1 MGSYVF
7 MSEFFKRIK
16 DDPRIRN
23 SFWMLIEKSIAL
35 FGLIFI
41 ISAVAKYTGPS
52 IYGEISLAASI
63 FIVIKT
69 IAQLGLDQIFFKYV
83 SQKKPFHFLFFKNAS
98 KLVSI
103 IYLIL
108 SFVIIFISYFY
119 ASTTGF
125 YFILA
130 TFLAYYFNSIDLL
143 NAYYEG
149 VLLSKINVFANVI
162 GLLISLVMRWVIV
175 VLEMDYIYLCVP
187 IVLMTLIPFM
197 IKLFFYYKKYLISSK
212 VILKKTVKNKRYMA
226 YLLGA
231 GFPLMLAVITATV
244 NGQAANFLLGYL
256 ENTASVGIFSIAFVL
271 AGAWCIVPTT
281 LIMSYMTSIYSINNN
296 DYSTYIKTSSKIT
309 RNITL
314 MSLFIVFVLY
324 VLSPYF
330 IDWLYGKEFYQSIEI
345 FKYLI
350 FFQLLWVINFL
361 FSRIII
367 KFNGFRFLAVKSI
380 ILCFLNIIISYTLIK
395 EKGMLGAA
403 FALIIVEAL
412 SFISNF
418 LFKPAKFLNIVFKIG
433 VTKS

>member
-1 MGSYVF
+1 

-98 KLVSI
+98 KLVSN

-119 ASTTGF
+119 ASTTSF

-149 VLLSKINVFANVI
+149 MLLSKINVFANVI
-162 GLLISLVMRWVIV
+162 GLLISLVMRWMIV
-175 VLEMDYIYLCVP
+175 VLEVDFIYLCIP
-187 IVLMTLIPFM
+187 IVMLTLFPFL
-197 IKLFFYYKKYLISSK
+197 IKVLFYYKKYLVSSK
-212 VILKKTVKNKRYMA
+212 VVLKKTVKNKRYMV
-226 YLLGA
+226 YFLGA

-244 NGQAANFLLGYL
+244 NGQVSNFLLGYL

-281 LIMSYMTSIYSINNN
+281 LIMSYMTSIYSISNN
-296 DYSTYIKTSSKIT
+296 DYLTYIKITSKILK
-309 RNITL
+309 NISL
-314 MSLFIVFVLY
+314 LSLFIVLVLY
-324 VLSPYF
+324 VFSPYF
-330 IDWLYGKEFYQSIEI
+330 INWLYGKEFSQSIQV
-345 FKYLI
+345 FQFLV

-367 KFNGFRFLAVKSI
+367 KFNGFRFLAIKSVM
-380 ILCFLNIIISYTLIK
+380 LCVFYIVISYILIK
-395 EKGMLGAA
+395 EKGVIGAA
-403 FALIIVEAL
+403 VALIIVEAL
-412 SFISNF
+412 SLMAKF
-418 LFKPAKFLNIVFKIG
+418 LFKPAKFLNVISKIG
-433 VTKS
+433 VSKV

>member
-1 MGSYVF
+1 MHTSI
-7 MSEFFKRIK
+7 KRVIS
-16 DDPRIRN
+16 DPRIRN
-23 SFWMLIEKSIAL
+23 SMWMLIEKAISL

-69 IAQLGLDQIFFKYV
+69 VAQLGLDQLFFKYT

-98 KLVSI
+98 QLVSI

-108 SFVIIFISYFY
+108 SVVIIFISYFH
-119 ASTTGF
+119 ASPTGF

-130 TFLAYYFNSIDLL
+130 TFLAYYFNSIDFL

-149 VLLSKINVFANVI
+149 MLLSKINVFANVI
-162 GLLISLVMRWVIV
+162 GLLISLLMRWVIV
-175 VLEMDYIYLCVP
+175 VLEVDYIYLCIP
-187 IVLMTLIPFM
+187 IVMMTLVPFL
-197 IKLFFYYKKYLISSK
+197 IKALFYYKKYLVSSK
-212 VILKKTVKNKRYMA
+212 VVLKKTVKNKRYRV
-226 YLLGA
+226 YFLGA

-244 NGQAANFLLGYL
+244 NGQASNFLLGYL

-281 LIMSYMTSIYSINNN
+281 LIMSYMTSIYSINNK
-296 DYSTYIKTSSKIT
+296 DYLTYIKISSKILK
-309 RNITL
+309 NISL
-314 MSLFIVFVLY
+314 LSLFIVLVLY
-324 VLSPYF
+324 VFSPYF

-345 FKYLI
+345 FQYLI
-350 FFQLLWVINFL
+350 FFQLIWIVNFL

-367 KFNGFRFLAVKSI
+367 KFNGFRFLANKSI
-380 ILCFLNIIISYTLIK
+380 VLCLLNIVVSYILIK
-395 EKGMLGAA
+395 EKGVIGAA
-403 FALIIVEAL
+403 FALIIVEVI

-418 LFKPAKFLNIVFKIG
+418 LFKPAKFLNVVFKIG
-433 VTKS
+433 VIRS

>member
-1 MGSYVF
+1 MYVAI
-7 MSEFFKRIK
+7 KRVV

-23 SFWMLIEKSIAL
+23 SMWMLVEKAISL

-69 IAQLGLDQIFFKYV
+69 IAQLGLDQIFFKYI
-83 SQKKPFHFLFFKNAS
+83 SQKKPFHFLFFKYAS
-98 KLVSI
+98 QLVSI

-108 SFVIIFISYFY
+108 SVIIIFISYFH
-119 ASTTGF
+119 ASPTGF

-149 VLLSKINVFANVI
+149 MLLSKINVFANVI
-162 GLLISLVMRWVIV
+162 GLLISLVMRWAIV
-175 VLEMDYIYLCVP
+175 VLEVDYIYLCVP
-187 IVLMTLIPFM
+187 IVMMTLVPFL
-197 IKLFFYYKKYLISSK
+197 IKVLFYYKKYLVSSRI
-212 VILKKTVKNKRYMA
+212 VLKKTVKNKRYMV
-226 YLLGA
+226 YFLGA

-244 NGQAANFLLGYL
+244 NGQASNFLLGYL

-296 DYSTYIKTSSKIT
+296 DYLTYIKISSKILK
-309 RNITL
+309 NISL
-314 MSLFIVFVLY
+314 LSLFIVLVLY
-324 VLSPYF
+324 VFSPYF
-330 IDWLYGKEFYQSIEI
+330 INWLYGKEFSQSIQV
-345 FKYLI
+345 FQFLV

-367 KFNGFRFLAVKSI
+367 KFNGFRFLAIKSVM
-380 ILCFLNIIISYTLIK
+380 LCVLNIMISYIFIK
-395 EKGMLGAA
+395 EKGVIGAA
-403 FALIIVEAL
+403 VALILVEAL
-412 SFISNF
+412 SLMANF
-418 LFKPAKFLNIVFKIG
+418 LFKPAKFLNVISKIG
-433 VTKS
+433 VSKV

>member
-1 MGSYVF
+1 MHTSI
-7 MSEFFKRIK
+7 KRVIS
-16 DDPRIRN
+16 DPRIRN
-23 SFWMLIEKSIAL
+23 SMWMLIEKAISL

-69 IAQLGLDQIFFKYV
+69 VAQLGLDQLFFKYT

-98 KLVSI
+98 QLVSI

-108 SFVIIFISYFY
+108 SVVIIFISYFH
-119 ASTTGF
+119 ASPTGF

-130 TFLAYYFNSIDLL
+130 TFLAYYFNSIDFL

-149 VLLSKINVFANVI
+149 MLLSKINVFANVL

-175 VLEMDYIYLCVP
+175 VLEVDYIYLCIP
-187 IVLMTLIPFM
+187 IVMMTLVPFL
-197 IKLFFYYKKYLISSK
+197 IKALFYYKKYLVSSK
-212 VILKKTVKNKRYMA
+212 VVLKKTVKNKRYRV
-226 YLLGA
+226 YFLGA

-244 NGQAANFLLGYL
+244 NGQASNFLLGYL

-281 LIMSYMTSIYSINNN
+281 LIMSYMTSIYSINNK
-296 DYSTYIKTSSKIT
+296 DYLTYIKISSKILK
-309 RNITL
+309 NISL
-314 MSLFIVFVLY
+314 LSLFIVLVLY
-324 VLSPYF
+324 VFSPYF

-345 FKYLI
+345 FQYLI
-350 FFQLLWVINFL
+350 FFQLIWIVNFL

-367 KFNGFRFLAVKSI
+367 KFNGFRFLANKSI
-380 ILCFLNIIISYTLIK
+380 VLCLLNIVVSYILIK
-395 EKGMLGAA
+395 EKGVIGAA
-403 FALIIVEAL
+403 FALIIVEVI

-418 LFKPAKFLNIVFKIG
+418 LFKPAKFLNVVFKIG
-433 VTKS
+433 VIRS

>member
-1 MGSYVF
+1 MKDI
-7 MSEFFKRIK
+7 FKRIK

-23 SFWMLIEKSIAL
+23 SLWMLIEKSISL

-63 FIVIKT
+63 FIVVKT
-69 IAQLGLDQIFFKYV
+69 ISQLGLDQIFFKYV
-83 SQKKPFHFLFFKNAS
+83 SQKKPFHFLFFKNATQ
-98 KLVSI
+98 LVTG

-108 SFVIIFISYFY
+108 SIIVISLSYFY

-130 TFLAYYFNSIDLL
+130 TFLAYYFNSVDFL

-149 VLLSKINVFANVI
+149 VLLSKINVLANVF
-162 GLLISLVMRWVIV
+162 GLLISLIMRWVIV

-197 IKLFFYYKKYLISSK
+197 IKLFFYYKKYFITSK
-212 VILKKTVKNKRYMA
+212 VILKKNVKNKRYMA
-226 YLLGA
+226 YFLGA

-244 NGQAANFLLGYL
+244 NGQASNFLLGYL

-281 LIMSYMTSIYSINNN
+281 LIMSYMTSIYSINKN
-296 DYSTYIKTSSKIT
+296 DYRTYIKTSSKILL
-309 RNITL
+309 NITL
-314 MSLFIVFVLY
+314 LSIIIVTALYFSSPFFIDLLYGDEFNKAITIFRYLIVF
-324 VLSPYF
+324 
-330 IDWLYGKEFYQSIEI
+330 
-345 FKYLI
+345 
-350 FFQLLWVINFL
+350 QLFWVINFY

-367 KFNGFRFLAVKSI
+367 KFNGYRFLALKSTFI
-380 ILCFLNIIISYTLIK
+380 SVLNIFISYLMIM
-395 EKGMLGAA
+395 EFSVIGAA
-403 FALIIVEAL
+403 LSLILMEVLSLIINIL
-412 SFISNF
+412 Y
-418 LFKPAKFLNIVFKIG
+418 KPAKFLNILKLRNI
-433 VTKS
+433 

>member
-1 MGSYVF
+1 MHTLI
-7 MSEFFKRIK
+7 KRVIS
-16 DDPRIRN
+16 DPRIRN
-23 SFWMLIEKSIAL
+23 SMWMLIEKAISL

-69 IAQLGLDQIFFKYV
+69 VAQLGLDQLFFKYT

-98 KLVSI
+98 QLVSI

-108 SFVIIFISYFY
+108 SVVIIFISYFH
-119 ASTTGF
+119 ASPTGF

-130 TFLAYYFNSIDLL
+130 TFLAYYFNSIDFL

-149 VLLSKINVFANVI
+149 MLLSKINVFANVI

-175 VLEMDYIYLCVP
+175 VLEMDYIYLCIP
-187 IVLMTLIPFM
+187 IVMMTLVPFL
-197 IKLFFYYKKYLISSK
+197 IKALFYYKKYLVSSK
-212 VILKKTVKNKRYMA
+212 VVLKKTVKNKKYRVYF
-226 YLLGA
+226 LGA

-244 NGQAANFLLGYL
+244 NGQASNFLLGYL

-296 DYSTYIKTSSKIT
+296 DYLTYIKISSKILK
-309 RNITL
+309 NISL
-314 MSLFIVFVLY
+314 LSLFIVLVLY
-324 VLSPYF
+324 VFSPYF
-330 IDWLYGKEFYQSIEI
+330 INWLYGKEFSQSIQV
-345 FKYLI
+345 FQFLV

-367 KFNGFRFLAVKSI
+367 KFNGFRFLAIKSVM
-380 ILCFLNIIISYTLIK
+380 LCVLNIMISYIFIK
-395 EKGMLGAA
+395 EKGVIGAA
-403 FALIIVEAL
+403 VALIIVEAL
-412 SFISNF
+412 SLMANF
-418 LFKPAKFLNIVFKIG
+418 LFKPAKFLNVISKIG
-433 VTKS
+433 VSKV

>member
-1 MGSYVF
+1 MHTSI
-7 MSEFFKRIK
+7 KRVIS
-16 DDPRIRN
+16 DPRIRN
-23 SFWMLIEKSIAL
+23 SMWMLIEKAISL

-69 IAQLGLDQIFFKYV
+69 VAQLGLDQLFFKYT

-98 KLVSI
+98 QLVSI

-108 SFVIIFISYFY
+108 SVVIIFISYFH
-119 ASTTGF
+119 ASPTGF

-130 TFLAYYFNSIDLL
+130 TFLAYYFNSIDFL

-149 VLLSKINVFANVI
+149 MLLSKINVFANVI

-175 VLEMDYIYLCVP
+175 VLEVDYIYLCIP
-187 IVLMTLIPFM
+187 IVMMTLVPFL
-197 IKLFFYYKKYLISSK
+197 IKALFYYKKYLVSSK
-212 VILKKTVKNKRYMA
+212 VVLKKTVKNKRYRV
-226 YLLGA
+226 YFLGA

-244 NGQAANFLLGYL
+244 NGQASNFLLGYL

-281 LIMSYMTSIYSINNN
+281 LIMSYMTSIYSINNK
-296 DYSTYIKTSSKIT
+296 DYLTYIKISSKILK
-309 RNITL
+309 NISL
-314 MSLFIVFVLY
+314 LSLFIVLVLY
-324 VLSPYF
+324 VFSPYF

-345 FKYLI
+345 FQYLI
-350 FFQLLWVINFL
+350 FFQLIWIVNFL

-367 KFNGFRFLAVKSI
+367 KFNGFRFLANKSI
-380 ILCFLNIIISYTLIK
+380 VLCLLNIVVSYILIK
-395 EKGMLGAA
+395 EKGVIGAA
-403 FALIIVEAL
+403 FALIIVEVI

-418 LFKPAKFLNIVFKIG
+418 LFKPAKFLNVVFKIG
-433 VTKS
+433 VIRS

>member
-1 MGSYVF
+1 MHTSI
-7 MSEFFKRIK
+7 KRVIS
-16 DDPRIRN
+16 DPRIRN
-23 SFWMLIEKSIAL
+23 SMWMLIERAISL

-69 IAQLGLDQIFFKYV
+69 IAQLGLDQIFFKYI
-83 SQKKPFHFLFFKNAS
+83 SQKKQFHFLFFKNAS
-98 KLVSI
+98 QLVSI

-108 SFVIIFISYFY
+108 SVIIIFISYFH
-119 ASTTGF
+119 ASPTGF

-149 VLLSKINVFANVI
+149 MLLSKINVFANVI
-162 GLLISLVMRWVIV
+162 GLLISLVMRWAIV
-175 VLEMDYIYLCVP
+175 VLEVDYIYLCVP
-187 IVLMTLIPFM
+187 IVMMTLVPFL
-197 IKLFFYYKKYLISSK
+197 IKVLFYYKKYLVSSK
-212 VILKKTVKNKRYMA
+212 MVLRKTVKNKRYMV
-226 YLLGA
+226 YFLGA

-244 NGQAANFLLGYL
+244 NGQASNFLLGYL

-296 DYSTYIKTSSKIT
+296 DYLTYIKISSKILK
-309 RNITL
+309 NISL
-314 MSLFIVFVLY
+314 LSLFIVLVLY
-324 VLSPYF
+324 IFSPYF
-330 IDWLYGKEFYQSIEI
+330 INWLYGKEFSQSIQV
-345 FKYLI
+345 FQFLV

-367 KFNGFRFLAVKSI
+367 KFNGFRFLAIKSVM
-380 ILCFLNIIISYTLIK
+380 LCVLNIMISYIFIK
-395 EKGMLGAA
+395 EKGVIGAA
-403 FALIIVEAL
+403 VALIIVEAL
-412 SFISNF
+412 SLMANF
-418 LFKPAKFLNIVFKIG
+418 LFKPAKFLNVISKIG
-433 VTKS
+433 VSKV

>member
-1 MGSYVF
+1 MYISI
-7 MSEFFKRIK
+7 KRVV

-23 SFWMLIEKSIAL
+23 SLWMLIEKAISL

-69 IAQLGLDQIFFKYV
+69 IAQLGLDQIFFKYI
-83 SQKKPFHFLFFKNAS
+83 SQKKPFHFLFFKNALQ
-98 KLVSI
+98 LVSI

-108 SFVIIFISYFY
+108 SFVIIFVSYFY

-130 TFLAYYFNSIDLL
+130 TFAAYYFNSIDLL

-162 GLLISLVMRWVIV
+162 GLLISLAMRWVIV
-175 VLEMDYIYLCVP
+175 VLEMDFIYLCIP
-187 IVLMTLIPFM
+187 IVLMTLIPFL
-197 IKLFFYYKKYLISSK
+197 IKLLFYYNKYLISSK
-212 VILKKTVKNKRYMA
+212 VVLKKTVKNKRYMV
-226 YLLGA
+226 YFLGA

-244 NGQAANFLLGYL
+244 NGQASNFLLGYL

-296 DYSTYIKTSSKIT
+296 DYLTYIKISSKILK
-309 RNITL
+309 NISL
-314 MSLFIVFVLY
+314 LSLFIVLVLY
-324 VLSPYF
+324 VFSPYF
-330 IDWLYGKEFYQSIEI
+330 INWLYGKEFSQSIQV
-345 FKYLI
+345 FQFLV

-367 KFNGFRFLAVKSI
+367 KFNGFRFLAIKSVM
-380 ILCFLNIIISYTLIK
+380 LCVLNIMISYIFIK
-395 EKGMLGAA
+395 EKGVIGAA
-403 FALIIVEAL
+403 VALIIVEAL
-412 SFISNF
+412 SLMANF
-418 LFKPAKFLNIVFKIG
+418 LFKPAKFLNVISKIG
-433 VTKS
+433 VSKV

>member
-296 DYSTYIKTSSKIT
+296 DYSTYIKTSSKILL
-309 RNITL
+309 NITL
-314 MSLFIVFVLY
+314 LSIVIVVALYLSSPFFIN
-324 VLSPYF
+324 
-330 IDWLYGKEFYQSIEI
+330 WLYGGEFNKAIII
-345 FKYLI
+345 FRYLI
-350 FFQLLWVINFL
+350 VFQFFWVINFY

-367 KFNGFRFLAVKSI
+367 KFNGYRFLALKSTFLSI
-380 ILCFLNIIISYTLIK
+380 LNIFMSYLMIIKFSAIGVALSLILI
-395 EKGMLGAA
+395 EVLS
-403 FALIIVEAL
+403 LIINIL
-412 SFISNF
+412 Y
-418 LFKPAKFLNIVFKIG
+418 KPAKFLNILKLRKI
-433 VTKS
+433 

>member
-1 MGSYVF
+1 MHTSI
-7 MSEFFKRIK
+7 KRVIS
-16 DDPRIRN
+16 DPRIRN
-23 SFWMLIEKSIAL
+23 SMWMLIEKAISL

-69 IAQLGLDQIFFKYV
+69 VAQLGLDQLFFKYT

-98 KLVSI
+98 QLVSI

-108 SFVIIFISYFY
+108 SVVIIFISYFH
-119 ASTTGF
+119 ASPTGF

-130 TFLAYYFNSIDLL
+130 TFLAYYFNSIDFL

-149 VLLSKINVFANVI
+149 MLLSKINVFANVL

-175 VLEMDYIYLCVP
+175 VLEVDYIYLCIP
-187 IVLMTLIPFM
+187 IVMMTLVPFL
-197 IKLFFYYKKYLISSK
+197 IKALFYYKKYLVSSK
-212 VILKKTVKNKRYMA
+212 VVLKKTVKNKRYRV
-226 YLLGA
+226 YFLGA

-244 NGQAANFLLGYL
+244 NGQASNFLLGYL

-281 LIMSYMTSIYSINNN
+281 LIMSYMTSIYSINNK
-296 DYSTYIKTSSKIT
+296 DYLTYIKISSKILK
-309 RNITL
+309 NISL
-314 MSLFIVFVLY
+314 LSLFIVLVLY
-324 VLSPYF
+324 VFSPYF

-345 FKYLI
+345 FQYLI
-350 FFQLLWVINFL
+350 FFQLIWIVNFL

-367 KFNGFRFLAVKSI
+367 KFNGFRFLANKSI
-380 ILCFLNIIISYTLIK
+380 VLCLLNIVVSYILIK
-395 EKGMLGAA
+395 EKGVIGAA
-403 FALIIVEAL
+403 FALIIVEV
-412 SFISNF
+412 ISLIFNF
-418 LFKPAKFLNIVFKIG
+418 LFKPAKFLNVVFKIG
-433 VTKS
+433 VIRS

>member
-1 MGSYVF
+1 MHTSI
-7 MSEFFKRIK
+7 KRVIS
-16 DDPRIRN
+16 DPRIRN
-23 SFWMLIEKSIAL
+23 SMWMLIEKAISL

-52 IYGEISLAASI
+52 IYGEISLSASI

-69 IAQLGLDQIFFKYV
+69 VAQLGLDQLFFKYT

-98 KLVSI
+98 QLVSI

-108 SFVIIFISYFY
+108 SVVIIFISYFH
-119 ASTTGF
+119 ASPTGF

-130 TFLAYYFNSIDLL
+130 TFLAYYFNSIDFL

-149 VLLSKINVFANVI
+149 MLLSKINVFANVI

-175 VLEMDYIYLCVP
+175 VLEVDYIYLCIP
-187 IVLMTLIPFM
+187 IVMMTLVPFL
-197 IKLFFYYKKYLISSK
+197 IKALFYYKKYLVSSK
-212 VILKKTVKNKRYMA
+212 VVLKKTVKNKRYRV
-226 YLLGA
+226 YFLGA

-244 NGQAANFLLGYL
+244 NGQASNFLLGYL

-281 LIMSYMTSIYSINNN
+281 LIMSYMTSIYSINNK
-296 DYSTYIKTSSKIT
+296 DYLTYIKISSKILK
-309 RNITL
+309 NISL
-314 MSLFIVFVLY
+314 LSLFIVLILY
-324 VLSPYF
+324 VFSPYF

-345 FKYLI
+345 FQYLI
-350 FFQLLWVINFL
+350 FFQLIWIVNFL

-367 KFNGFRFLAVKSI
+367 KFNGFRFLANKSI
-380 ILCFLNIIISYTLIK
+380 VLCLLNIVVSYILIK
-395 EKGMLGAA
+395 EKGVIGAA
-403 FALIIVEAL
+403 FALIIVEVI

-418 LFKPAKFLNIVFKIG
+418 LFKPAKFLNVVFKIG
-433 VTKS
+433 VIRS

>member
-1 MGSYVF
+1 MHTSI
-7 MSEFFKRIK
+7 KRVIS
-16 DDPRIRN
+16 DPRIRN
-23 SFWMLIEKSIAL
+23 SMWMLIEKAISL

-69 IAQLGLDQIFFKYV
+69 VAQLGLDQLFFKYT

-98 KLVSI
+98 QLVSI

-108 SFVIIFISYFY
+108 SVVIIFISYFH
-119 ASTTGF
+119 ASPTGF

-130 TFLAYYFNSIDLL
+130 TFLAYYFNSIDFL

-149 VLLSKINVFANVI
+149 MLLSKINVFANVI

-175 VLEMDYIYLCVP
+175 VLEVDYIYLCIP
-187 IVLMTLIPFM
+187 IVMMTLVPFL
-197 IKLFFYYKKYLISSK
+197 IKALFYYKKYLVSSK
-212 VILKKTVKNKRYMA
+212 VVLKKTVKNKKYRVYF
-226 YLLGA
+226 LGA

-244 NGQAANFLLGYL
+244 NGQASNFLLGYL

-281 LIMSYMTSIYSINNN
+281 LIMSYMTSIYSINNK
-296 DYSTYIKTSSKIT
+296 DYLTYIKISSKILK
-309 RNITL
+309 NISL
-314 MSLFIVFVLY
+314 LSLFIVLVLY
-324 VLSPYF
+324 VFSPYF

-345 FKYLI
+345 FQYLI
-350 FFQLLWVINFL
+350 FFQLIWIVNFL

-367 KFNGFRFLAVKSI
+367 KFNGFRFLANKSI
-380 ILCFLNIIISYTLIK
+380 VLCLLNIVVSYILIK
-395 EKGMLGAA
+395 EKGVIGAA
-403 FALIIVEAL
+403 FALIIVEVI

-418 LFKPAKFLNIVFKIG
+418 LFKPAKFLNVVFKIG
-433 VTKS
+433 VIRS